1 MINMSESDSILAH
14 LKILFREVMQAVSG
28 GSEGQRIETGF
39 NAKGDRVKWFDIAA
53 DQAVCAYLTEL
64 FPCSVILMSEEGE
77 LRNFGKGTPEFTMVL
92 DPIDGSD
99 NFDSGIPIASMAVAL
114 IPADLPVSIDN
125 VEYALVGDLF
135 TEKTLTAIRG
145 HGTYD
150 NGIAVHTSSVT
161 RLNKALI
168 SCELNHY
175 IMDTP
180 LTSVLSRARG
190 VRTFGCTTRALFMV
204 ATGILDAHLDLRRRL
219 TPENFLAPSLIISEA
234 DGLLTD
240 PEGKPLPDIQSLTER
255 YSILASATSELHE
268 TLIKQ
273 IKGENINEQ

>member
-1 MINMSESDSILAH
+1 MSHSDSIPAH

-28 GSEGQRIETGF
+28 GSKGQKKKTGF
-39 NAKGDRVKWFDIAA
+39 NAKGDRVKWFDITA
-53 DQAVCAYLTEL
+53 DRAVCAYLTKL

-77 LRNFGKGTPEFTMVL
+77 TRNFGKGTPEFTMVL

-99 NFDSGIPIASMAVAL
+99 NFDSGIPIAGMAVAL
-114 IPADLPVSIDN
+114 IPADLPVSVDN

-135 TEKTLTAIRG
+135 TEKTLTAIRR
-145 HGTYD
+145 HGAYD
-150 NGIAVHTSSVT
+150 NGIAVSTSPVT

-168 SCELNHY
+168 SCEMNHY

-180 LTSVLSRARG
+180 LTGVLSRARG
-190 VRTFGCTTRALFMV
+190 VRTFGCTTRALSMV

-234 DGLLTD
+234 GGLLTD
-240 PEGKPLPDIQSLTER
+240 PEGKPLPVIQSLTEK

-268 TLIKQ
+268 SLIKQ
-273 IKGENINEQ
+273 IKGENIYEN